1 MEAAELVG
9 LPPRLWSGR
18 RSTGRSSRGLS
29 RCNESPIRQLNGI
42 HDTTSQHLSEVASG
56 EARVLRRRPLVRAH
70 NHAGMG
76 ELALVGRET
85 ELAELEAGLRSA
97 VEHGAAFLITG
108 PPGIGKTSLL
118 NAVAAEALS
127 RGYNTLAMTG
137 LEGEAEFPY
146 AGLHQLLQTVMAS
159 VDKLAPPQ
167 KAALLTAL
175 GITAGPAPDVFL
187 VGLATLNLIDEAA
200 ADKPTVLLADDAQW
214 LDGPTSAV
222 LTFVARRLES
232 TSILLLVGLRARFDS
247 PLRNA
252 GLTEVHVGPLD
263 DASATALLDSI
274 APNLGRDVH
283 RQILEQAVGH
293 PLALVELPRALA
305 EQAVQGA
312 HSPLGALPLT
322 ERLERTF
329 SARAATLP
337 PDTQL
342 ALLLAALDDDP
353 SVAEVVAATGIQAG
367 GDVTADVL
375 ESALDS
381 GLIALA
387 GANIRFR
394 HPLIRSALDQGAT
407 HGQRRAAHLA
417 LAQVMADPDRRA
429 WHRAASV
436 VGTDEAAATDLEA
449 TAARAQARGAI
460 ATALG
465 ALELAASLTPDGTA
479 RANRLLAAAELAFE
493 LGQPAVVGRL
503 LDEAAK
509 LELTSHDMARMTWLR
524 EIFYD
529 RSPGT
534 AETILKRVAVA
545 EEMAAQGDRNL
556 ALELLQE
563 AALRCRWAEP
573 ESEARARVV
582 KAVEQ
587 LSGVEW
593 TPKALTILSLAAPLD
608 SGTRV
613 SREVARAALV
623 ETTDGRRTQL
633 LAFSAWAV
641 GDIAPSIELMNRAA
655 DLLRVQGRLSLL
667 AQVLTVRAWA
677 GINTGSF
684 SGATRDAEEGGR
696 LAIETEQPIWVASS
710 QIYRAIL
717 AGLRGEERAAEQGIT
732 EAAQPLMSLQ
742 LSRTL
747 SEAEFARGVTAMTAG
762 RNSDACD
769 HFIRMFDPEQAMYHG
784 IVFYAAA
791 CYVVEAAIRAGRHED
806 ARRMMALLEA
816 LSKRTSATLIHAG
829 VRYGRA
835 VLAEDSRAEGLYELA
850 LKAEPKWPFHHARLQ
865 MSYGSWLRR
874 QRRITESRPYLRTA
888 RDTFEALGV
897 HAWAD
902 KARAELRASGER
914 LAEPTKAPRQSLSP
928 QELQIAQ
935 MAASGLSNREIGDR
949 LFLSH
954 RTVGAHLYRVFPKL
968 GIASRS
974 ELSTALARLEPAFT

>member
-1 MEAAELVG
+1 
-9 LPPRLWSGR
+9 
-18 RSTGRSSRGLS
+18 
-29 RCNESPIRQLNGI
+29 
-42 HDTTSQHLSEVASG
+42 
-56 EARVLRRRPLVRAH
+56 
-70 NHAGMG
+70 MG
-76 ELALVGRET
+76 APALVGRET
-85 ELAELEAGLRSA
+85 EFAELEAGLRRA
-97 VEHGAAFLITG
+97 VEHGGAFLITG

-118 NAVAAEALS
+118 NAVAAEARS
-127 RGYNTLAMTG
+127 RGYNALAVTG
-137 LEGEAEFPY
+137 LECEAQFPY

-167 KAALLTAL
+167 KGALLTAL
-175 GITAGPAPDVFL
+175 GMTAGPAPDVFL

-200 ADKPTVLLADDAQW
+200 AEKPTVLVADDAQW
-214 LDGPTSAV
+214 LDRPTSAV

-232 TSILLLVGLRARFDS
+232 TSILLLVGLRERFES
-247 PLRNA
+247 QLRSA
-252 GLTEVHVGPLD
+252 GLTEIHVGPLD
-263 DASATALLDSI
+263 DAAATELLESI

-283 RQILEQAVGH
+283 RRILEQAVGY
-293 PLALVELPRALA
+293 PLALVELPRALTQ
-305 EQAVQGA
+305 QAVEGG
-312 HSPLGALPLT
+312 HSPLGTVPLT

-337 PDTQL
+337 TDTQS

-367 GDVTADVL
+367 GDVTVDVL
-375 ESALDS
+375 ERALDS
-381 GLIALA
+381 GLITLA
-387 GANIRFR
+387 GVNIRFR
-394 HPLIRSALDQGAT
+394 HPLIRSALEQGAT

-417 LAQVMADPDRRA
+417 LAQVIADPDRRA
-429 WHRAASV
+429 WHRAAWV
-436 VGTDEAAATDLEA
+436 VGTDEAAAADLEA
-449 TAARAQARGAI
+449 TAARAQDRGAI

-465 ALELAASLTPDGTA
+465 ALELAASLTPDGTV
-479 RANRLLAAAELAFE
+479 RAKRLLAAAEMAFQ

-509 LELTSHDMARMTWLR
+509 LGLTRHNMARMTWLR

-529 RSPGT
+529 GSPGN
-534 AETILKRVAVA
+534 AEAILKRVAVA

-556 ALELLQE
+556 ALQLLGG

-573 ESEARARVV
+573 ESEARASVV

-587 LSGVEW
+587 ISGVEW
-593 TPKALTILSLAAPLD
+593 TPTALSILSLAAPLD
-608 SGTRV
+608 SGARV
-613 SREVARAALV
+613 SREVAQAALM
-623 ETTDGRRTQL
+623 ETTDGQRTQL

-641 GDIAPSIELMNRAA
+641 GDIAQSIELMNRAA
-655 DLLRVQGRLSLL
+655 ALLRVQGRLSLL

-684 SGATRDAEEGGR
+684 TDAMRDAEEGGR
-696 LAIETEQPIWVASS
+696 LAIETGQPIWIASS
-710 QIYRAIL
+710 RIYRAIL
-717 AGLRGEERAAEQGIT
+717 VGLRGEERVAEQVIT
-732 EAAQPLMSLQ
+732 EAAQPLMSLGSSFIQ
-742 LSRTL
+742 
-747 SEAEFARGVTAMTAG
+747 SEAEFARGITAMTAG
-762 RNSDACD
+762 RNSDALD
-769 HFIRMFDPEQAMYHG
+769 HFIRMFDPEEAMYHG
-784 IVFYAAA
+784 IVSQGAAS
-791 CYVVEAAIRAGRHED
+791 YVVEAGLRAGRHED

-816 LSKRTSATLIHAG
+816 LSKRTPATLIHAG

-835 VLAEDSRAEGLYELA
+835 VLADDSKAEGLYELA
-850 LKAEPKWPFHHARLQ
+850 LKAKPKWPFDHARLQ
-865 MSYGSWLRR
+865 MSYGGWLRR
-874 QRRITESRPYLRTA
+874 QRRIRESRPHLRTA

-897 HAWAD
+897 HTWAD

-928 QELQIAQ
+928 QELHIAQ

-974 ELSTALARLEPAFT
+974 ELSAALAGLEPALK

>member
-1 MEAAELVG
+1 
-9 LPPRLWSGR
+9 
-18 RSTGRSSRGLS
+18 
-29 RCNESPIRQLNGI
+29 
-42 HDTTSQHLSEVASG
+42 
-56 EARVLRRRPLVRAH
+56 
-70 NHAGMG
+70 MG
-76 ELALVGRET
+76 APGLVGRET
-85 ELAELEAGLRSA
+85 EFAVLEAGLRMA
-97 VEHGAAFLITG
+97 VEHGGAFLITG

-118 NAVAAEALS
+118 NAVAAEARS
-127 RGYNTLAMTG
+127 RGYNALAMTG
-137 LEGEAEFPY
+137 LESEAQLPY

-159 VDKLAPPQ
+159 VDTLAPPQ

-175 GITAGPAPDVFL
+175 GMTAGPAPAVFL

-200 ADKPTVLLADDAQW
+200 DEKPTVLVADDAQW

-232 TSILLLVGLRARFDS
+232 TSILLLVGMRDRFESTLRS
-247 PLRNA
+247 A
-252 GLTEVHVGPLD
+252 GLTDIHVGPLD
-263 DASATALLDSI
+263 DAAATDLLDSI

-283 RQILEQAVGH
+283 RRILEQALGY
-293 PLALVELPRALA
+293 PLALVELPRALTQ
-305 EQAVQGA
+305 QAVHGG
-312 HSPLGALPLT
+312 HSAPGTVPLT

-337 PDTQL
+337 KDTRT

-353 SVAEVVAATGIQAG
+353 SVAEVLAATGIQTG
-367 GDVTADVL
+367 GHVAVDVL
-375 ESALDS
+375 EPALES
-381 GLIALA
+381 GLITLA

-394 HPLIRSALDQGAT
+394 HPLIRSALEQGTT

-417 LAQVMADPDRRA
+417 LAQVVADPDRRA

-436 VGTDEAAATDLEA
+436 VGTNEAAAADLEA
-449 TAARAQARGAI
+449 TAARARDRGAI

-465 ALELAASLTPDGTA
+465 ALELAASLTPDGAA
-479 RANRLLAAAELAFE
+479 RARRLLAAAELAFQ

-509 LELTSHDMARMTWLR
+509 LELTPHDMARMTWLR

-529 RSPGT
+529 GSPGN
-534 AETILKRVAVA
+534 AEAILKRVAVA

-556 ALELLQE
+556 ALQLLGG

-573 ESEARARVV
+573 ESEARASVV

-587 LSGVEW
+587 ISGVEW
-593 TPKALTILSLAAPLD
+593 TPTALSILSLAAPLD
-608 SGTRV
+608 TGARV
-613 SREVARAALV
+613 SREVAHAALV
-623 ETTDGRRTQL
+623 ETTDGQRTQL
-633 LAFSAWAV
+633 LAFAAYAV
-641 GDIAPSIELMNRAA
+641 GDIAQSIELMNRAA
-655 DLLRVQGRLSLL
+655 ALLRVQGRLSLL

-677 GINTGSF
+677 GINTGNF
-684 SGATRDAEEGGR
+684 TDATRDAEEGGR
-696 LAIETEQPIWVASS
+696 LAIETEQPIWIASS
-710 QIYRAIL
+710 RIYRAIL
-717 AGLRGEERAAEQGIT
+717 VGLRGEERAAEQVIT
-732 EAAQPLMSLQ
+732 EAAKPLMSLE
-742 LSRTL
+742 SSFIL
-747 SEAEFARGVTAMTAG
+747 SEAEFARGITAMTAG
-762 RNSDACD
+762 RNSDALD
-769 HFIRMFDPEQAMYHG
+769 HFIRMFDPGEAMYHG
-784 IVFYAAA
+784 IVSQGAA
-791 CYVVEAAIRAGRHED
+791 CYVVEAGVRAGRHED

-816 LSKRTSATLIHAG
+816 LSKRTPATLIHAG

-835 VLAEDSRAEGLYELA
+835 VLADDSKAEGLYELA
-850 LKAEPKWPFHHARLQ
+850 LKAEPKWPFDHARLQ

-874 QRRITESRPYLRTA
+874 QRRITESRPYLRSA

-902 KARAELRASGER
+902 RARAELRASGER

-928 QELQIAQ
+928 QELHIAQ
-935 MAASGLSNREIGDR
+935 MAGSGLSNREIGDR

-974 ELSTALARLEPAFT
+974 ELSAALASLEPALT

>member
-1 MEAAELVG
+1 
-9 LPPRLWSGR
+9 
-18 RSTGRSSRGLS
+18 
-29 RCNESPIRQLNGI
+29 
-42 HDTTSQHLSEVASG
+42 
-56 EARVLRRRPLVRAH
+56 
-70 NHAGMG
+70 MG
-76 ELALVGRET
+76 DPALVGRET
-85 ELAELEAGLRSA
+85 EFAELKAGLRRA
-97 VEHGAAFLITG
+97 VEHGGAFLITG
-108 PPGIGKTSLL
+108 PSGIGKTSLL
-118 NAVAAEALS
+118 NAVAAEARS
-127 RGYNTLAMTG
+127 RGYNTLAVTG

-175 GITAGPAPDVFL
+175 GMTAGPAPDGFL

-200 ADKPTVLLADDAQW
+200 DEKPTVLLADDAQW
-214 LDGPTSAV
+214 LDGPTSSV

-232 TSILLLVGLRARFDS
+232 TSILLLVGLRSRFDTQ
-247 PLRNA
+247 LRSA
-252 GLTEVHVGPLD
+252 GLTEIHVRPLD
-263 DASATALLDSI
+263 DAAAAELLNTI

-283 RQILEQAVGH
+283 RRILEQAVGY
-293 PLALVELPRALA
+293 PLALVELSRALT
-305 EQAVQGA
+305 QHAVQGG
-312 HSPLGALPLT
+312 HTPPGTVPLT

-337 PDTQL
+337 ADTQS
-342 ALLLAALDDDP
+342 ALLLAALDDAP
-353 SVAEVVAATGIQAG
+353 SVAEVLAATGIQGG
-367 GDVTADVL
+367 GDVTVDVL
-375 ESALDS
+375 ERALDS
-381 GLIALA
+381 GLITLA
-387 GANIRFR
+387 GGNIRFG
-394 HPLIRSALDQGAT
+394 HPLIRSALEQGAT

-417 LAQVMADPDRRA
+417 LAQVITDPDRRA

-436 VGTDEAAATDLEA
+436 VGTDEAAAADLES
-449 TAARAQARGAI
+449 TAARAQDRGAI

-465 ALELAASLTPDGTA
+465 ALELAASLTPDGTV
-479 RANRLLAAAELAFE
+479 RVKRLLAAAELAFE

-509 LELTSHDMARMTWLR
+509 LELTRHDMARMTWLR
-524 EIFYD
+524 ELFYD
-529 RSPGT
+529 RSPGN
-534 AETILKRVAVA
+534 AEAILNRVAVA

-556 ALELLQE
+556 ALELLLG

-593 TPKALTILSLAAPLD
+593 TPKALTVLSLAAPLD
-608 SGTRV
+608 SGTLV
-613 SREVARAALV
+613 SREVAQAALV
-623 ETTDGRRTQL
+623 ETTDGPRTQL
-633 LAFSAWAV
+633 LAFSAWAA
-641 GDIAPSIELMNRAA
+641 GDIAQSMELMDRAA
-655 DLLRVQGRLSLL
+655 DLLRAQGRLSLL

-717 AGLRGEERAAEQGIT
+717 VGLRGEERAAVQSIT
-732 EAAQPLMSLQ
+732 EAAKPLMSLQ

-747 SEAEFARGVTAMTAG
+747 SEAEFARGITAMTAG
-762 RNSDACD
+762 RNSDAFD
-769 HFIRMFDPEQAMYHG
+769 HFARMFDPEEAMYHG
-784 IVFYAAA
+784 IVSYAAA
-791 CYVVEAAIRAGRHED
+791 CYVVEAAVRAGRHED
-806 ARRMMALLEA
+806 ARRMIALLEA

-835 VLAEDSRAEGLYELA
+835 VLADDSKAEGLYELA
-850 LKAEPKWPFHHARLQ
+850 LKAEPKWPFDHARLQ

-897 HAWAD
+897 HPWAD

-914 LAEPTKAPRQSLSP
+914 LAEPTRAPSQSLSP
-928 QELQIAQ
+928 QELHIAQ
-935 MAASGLSNREIGDR
+935 MAASGLSNREIGNR

-954 RTVGAHLYRVFPKL
+954 RTIGAHLYRVFPKL

-974 ELSTALARLEPAFT
+974 ELSAALASLEPALK

>member
-9 LPPRLWSGR
+9 LPPRLWSGG

-42 HDTTSQHLSEVASG
+42 HGTTSQHLSEVASR
-56 EARVLRRRPLVRAH
+56 EARVLARRRLVFAH

-76 ELALVGRET
+76 DRALVGRET
-85 ELAELEAGLRSA
+85 ELAELDAGLRRA

-118 NAVAAEALS
+118 NAVAAEARS
-127 RGYNTLAMTG
+127 RGYNVLAMTG

-146 AGLHQLLQTVMAS
+146 AGLHQLLQTVMAA

-175 GITAGPAPDVFL
+175 GMTTGPAPDGFL

-200 ADKPTVLLADDAQW
+200 AEKPTVLLADDAQW

-232 TSILLLVGLRARFDS
+232 TSILLLVGLRDRFDS
-247 PLRNA
+247 PLRSA
-252 GLTEVHVGPLD
+252 GLTETHVGPLD
-263 DASATALLDSI
+263 DAAATELLDSI

-283 RQILEQAVGH
+283 RQILEHAAGY
-293 PLALVELPRALA
+293 PLALVELPRALTQ
-305 EQAVQGA
+305 QAGQGG
-312 HSPLGALPLT
+312 HSPLGTVPLT
-322 ERLERTF
+322 ERLQRTF

-337 PDTQL
+337 AITHS

-353 SVAEVVAATGIQAG
+353 SVAEIVAATRLQAG
-367 GDVTADVL
+367 EDVTVDVL
-375 ESALDS
+375 EPALDA
-381 GLIALA
+381 GLITLA
-387 GANIRFR
+387 GASIRFR
-394 HPLIRSALDQGAT
+394 HPLIRSALEHGAT

-417 LAQVMADPDRRA
+417 LANVVADPDHRA

-436 VGTDEAAATDLEA
+436 VGTDEAAAADLEA
-449 TAARAQARGAI
+449 TGARAKDRGAI
-460 ATALG
+460 AVALG
-465 ALELAASLTPDGTA
+465 ALEMAASLTPDGTA
-479 RANRLLAAAELAFE
+479 RARRLLAAAELAFE

-503 LDEAAK
+503 LDEAAT
-509 LELTSHDMARMTWLR
+509 LELTRHDSARMTWLR

-534 AETILKRVAVA
+534 AEAILKRVDVA

-556 ALELLQE
+556 ALELLQG

-593 TPKALTILSLAAPLD
+593 TPKALNILSLAAPLD
-608 SGTRV
+608 SGARV

-623 ETTDGRRTQL
+623 ETADGARTQL

-641 GDIAPSIELMNRAA
+641 GDIAQSIELLNRAA
-655 DLLRVQGRLSLL
+655 DLLRLQGRLSLL

-677 GINTGSF
+677 GINTGGF

-696 LAIETEQPIWVASS
+696 LAIETEQPLWAASS

-717 AGLRGEERAAEQGIT
+717 MGLRGEERVAEQSIT
-732 EAAQPLMSLQ
+732 EAALPFMSLR

-747 SEAEFARGVTAMTAG
+747 SEAEFARGITAMTAG
-762 RNSDACD
+762 HNSDACD
-769 HFIRMFDPEQAMYHG
+769 HFIRMFDPEEAMYHG
-784 IVFYAAA
+784 IISYAAA
-791 CYVVEAAIRAGRHED
+791 CYVVEAAVRAGRHED
-806 ARRMMALLEA
+806 ARRMMALLESLA
-816 LSKRTSATLIHAG
+816 RRTSGTLIHAG

-835 VLAEDSRAEGLYELA
+835 VLADDSKAEGLYELA
-850 LKAEPKWPFHHARLQ
+850 LNAEPKWPFDHARLQ

-897 HAWAD
+897 HPWAE

-928 QELQIAQ
+928 QELHIAQ

-974 ELSTALARLEPAFT
+974 ELSTALARLEPALT